1 MATKK
6 KAPEYY
12 QGFDFGY
19 ATADENITKYGRV
32 FAEVHGLRSLEASA
46 RKRDATPWDKGYAA
60 GYRARYTGG
69 R

>member
-6 KAPEYY
+6 KAPEYF
-12 QGFDFGY
+12 QGFDYGF
-19 ATADENITKYGRV
+19 AAADENITKYGRV

-60 GYRARYTGG
+60 GYRARYESG

>member
-12 QGFDFGY
+12 KGFDHGY
-19 ATADENITKYGRV
+19 AHADENIAKYGRV

-46 RKRDATPWDKGYAA
+46 RKRDATLWDKGYAA
-60 GYRARYTGG
+60 GYRARYEN